1 MVNGGLCAV
10 FLKECMRYSPE
21 REPLWIRMAAG
32 MAALAMLSALARL
45 MLQMPELTPARQE
58 TRTQLRWLA
67 SVAAPPVVPAPAL
80 PDPASPNLATPA
92 PPPSLPAVSSNT
104 APAAAPPPF
113 PAPVKPPAVRLYGAD
128 GEALLAADTVKA
140 ETQKSNAERVF
151 EHRDELATGVGER
164 ATAGL
169 FSGKSAGTSQSR
181 AQRALYGRDI
191 QAAEARRP
199 PDIAFNPRL
208 HERSSDLGSEATGD
222 AYKAAP
228 IRYEKAPDLK
238 GEASRRIRSAI
249 GVLEQRYP
257 RCSSEQRQRWLGIAQ
272 QHLDA
277 LQRVEYRFNHG
288 ADPVEAEH
296 SLPSAAD
303 SAYDL
308 ARRALWDAER
318 RMKMCT

>member
-80 PDPASPNLATPA
+80 PDPASTNLATPA

-113 PAPVKPPAVRLYGAD
+113 PAPVKPPAVRLSGAE

-228 IRYEKAPDLK
+228 IRYEKAPDMK

-249 GVLEQRYP
+249 GALEQRYP

-288 ADPVEAEH
+288 AEPVEAQH